1 MRKHFGWRVRIPVAM
16 LVVAVGLTIAA
27 TGFSKTSGAHAV
39 KAAGLAC
46 GLGTG
51 QKATG
56 TPIKIGAIA
65 VKQAGTDFTD
75 IPNMANAYFQCVN
88 DNGGIYGHPI
98 VQDLLTDQ
106 TDPAALA
113 ADAKQL
119 VETDHVVGIAGSSDI
134 IDCAVNSAYYAK
146 MHFNVLE
153 AGIAEQCYSSPAEAP
168 VNMGPRYSAD
178 GATQTAISLHAKKI
192 AFDQSNVPG
201 TQYNLGGSKLIAK
214 AAHVPIT
221 FLTEDAANINGET
234 AAEREVQA
242 AGPGGAVVLVFTPPV
257 ALAILQGAQHLGLEN
272 KVIWTCATPCNA
284 DFLAKALGPAW
295 NHKLFTNAEMNDIR
309 DDNGPDAKQYL
320 SVLKQYGSA
329 VTGIGSFSQ
338 FGFVVGQL
346 TTQAL
351 LSIKSKTYTVQTVN
365 AAIRGLKGFKTDML
379 CKPWYYGNAAVHL
392 PNNTDYT
399 VWPANGVMHIVP
411 GSGCLPID
419 PVDPVVAQ
427 VRAIEKKQGL

>member
-88 DNGGIYGHPI
+88 DNGGIYGHPV

-153 AGIAEQCYSSPAEAP
+153 AGIAEQCYSSPSEAP

-234 AAEREVQA
+234 AAEKEVQA

-272 KVIWTCATPCNA
+272 KVIWTCATPCNT
-284 DFLAKALGPAW
+284 DFLATALGSAW
-295 NHKLFTNAEMNDIR
+295 NHKLYVNAEMNLISQ
-309 DDNGPDAKQYL
+309 DNGPNSTLYQK
-320 SVLKQYGSA
+320 VLKLYGSNVA
-329 VTGIGSFSQ
+329 GGIGSFSQ
-338 FGFVVGQL
+338 FGFLLGQL
-346 TTQAL
+346 AVKGL
-351 LSIKSKTYTVQTVN
+351 LSIKSKVYTPQTVN
-365 AAIRGLKGFKTDML
+365 AAFKALKNFKTDFL
-379 CKPWYYGNAAVHL
+379 CKPWYFGPL

-399 VWPANGVMHIVP
+399 VYPQDGKMVLVP
-411 GSGCLPID
+411 KSGCLPIST
-419 PVDPVVAQ
+419 VDPLVKQ
-427 VRAIEKKQGL
+427 VRAYEKKHHV